1 MLTCKL
7 VSPNNISKAFGQK
20 QQQQKKKT
28 NLKLKS
34 CHSQGVMRQTVFDR
48 SCDPLEKNSQK

>member
-7 VSPNNISKAFGQK
+7 VSPTNISKAFGQK
-20 QQQQKKKT
+20 KQQKT

-34 CHSQGVMRQTVFDR
+34 CHSQGVMCQTVFDR

>member
-7 VSPNNISKAFGQK
+7 VSPTNISKAFGQK
-20 QQQQKKKT
+20 QQQQKKT

-34 CHSQGVMRQTVFDR
+34 CHSQGVMCQTVFDR